1 MQYKLC
7 TFLDR
12 EKSACSLFPALNLCL
27 WLLCFKVQ
35 CNVSFL
41 ITVYARSRKFTFWV
55 QCFYSWKSKVIKE
68 LQTSFKYFFFWGR
81 ERELEKWVTTA
92 AGRRV
97 QCLVLEDLS
106 PLRMTRTW
114 GRRLYAKCL
123 EKKLNL
129 FCVMH
134 SNAKFHTLFRFGTPA
149 AISRAVG
156 IATVEKI

>member
-1 MQYKLC
+1 MLGHENLL
-7 TFLDR
+7 FG
-12 EKSACSLFPALNLCL
+12 CS
-27 WLLCFKVQ
+27 V
-35 CNVSFL
+35 
-41 ITVYARSRKFTFWV
+41 FTHEN
-55 QCFYSWKSKVIKE
+55 WKSLKNYRHLSSI
-68 LQTSFKYFFFWGR
+68 FFWGR
-81 ERELEKWVTTA
+81 EREVEKWVTTE

-114 GRRLYAKCL
+114 GRQLYAKCL

-156 IATVEKI
+156 IATAEKI

>member
-7 TFLDR
+7 TFLDI
-12 EKSACSLFPALNLCL
+12 SACSLFPALNLCL
-27 WLLCFKVQ
+27 WLLCFKIQ

-41 ITVYARSRKFTFWV
+41 ITVYARSWKFTFWV
-55 QCFYSWKSKVIKE
+55 QCFYSWKLKVIKE
-68 LQTSFKYFFFWGR
+68 LQISFKHFFWGR
-81 ERELEKWVTTA
+81 EREVEERVTTA

-106 PLRMTRTW
+106 PLRMTRAW
-114 GRRLYAKCL
+114 GRQLYARCL

-134 SNAKFHTLFRFGTPA
+134 SKAKFHSLFRFGTPA